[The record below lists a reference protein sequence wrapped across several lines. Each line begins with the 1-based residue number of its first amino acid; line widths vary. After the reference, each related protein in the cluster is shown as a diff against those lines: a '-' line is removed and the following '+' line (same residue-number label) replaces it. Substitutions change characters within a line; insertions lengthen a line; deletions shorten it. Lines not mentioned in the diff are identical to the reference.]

1 LRHVFRMDD
10 MDFFEMVN
18 YFFNREREVIQNPL
32 APEPA
37 EVPHADPIFFE
48 QVREHC
54 EKGKGRLSV
63 HFPEMAEIY
72 SSVVEK
78 IMSRDLEISAE
89 MNTETLSGWVEE
101 RKENP
106 N

>member
-1 LRHVFRMDD
+1 M
-10 MDFFEMVN
+10 
-18 YFFNREREVIQNPL
+18 
-32 APEPA
+32 
-37 EVPHADPIFFE
+37 E

-63 HFPEMAEIY
+63 HFPEMAKIY
-72 SSVVEK
+72 DTGVEK

-106 N
+106 K

>member
-1 LRHVFRMDD
+1 MDD
-10 MDFFEMVN
+10 MDFIEMVN
-18 YFFNREREVIQNPL
+18 HFLTVRGRSFRT
-32 APEPA
+32 EPA
-37 EVPHADPIFFE
+37 GSRTGGSSPRRSHFLE

-54 EKGKGRLSV
+54 EKGKGRLSA
-63 HFPEMAEIY
+63 HFPEMAERY
-72 SSVVEK
+72 SSVVER